1 IHFNSQ
7 RKKQPFVCMN
17 CAALSEGLLESE
29 LFGHEKGAF
38 TGATGQKPGK
48 FEQAHKGTLFLDE
61 VGEMSLAVQAKF
73 LRVLEGH
80 AFERVG
86 GSVSIN
92 VDVRVVAATNRD
104 MEKAVAKGIFR
115 QDLYFRLHVVEV
127 SVDPLRVRTDDIL
140 LLADYFLNRF
150 VVKTGRPI
158 RGFTEEAR
166 ELLEAYHWP
175 GYVRELQNTIERAFI
190 LCTGDI
196 LDASDIQL
204 SAVGMESDPQNVLP
218 VSHAR
223 FREVSL
229 EMVEQ
234 EHILAVLDNTNWNKS
249 RSAQILGIERSTL
262 DRKLKRYG
270 INRP

>member
-1 IHFNSQ
+1 
-7 RKKQPFVCMN
+7 MN

-61 VGEMSLAVQAKF
+61 VGEMSLGVQAKF

-80 AFERVG
+80 SFERVG

-127 SVDPLRVRTDDIL
+127 SVDPLRVRADDIL

-158 RGFTEEAR
+158 RGFTEEAK
-166 ELLEAYHWP
+166 ELLEAYHWQ
-175 GYVRELQNTIERAFI
+175 GNVRELQNTIERAFI
-190 LCTGDI
+190 LCTGDVI
-196 LDASDIQL
+196 DASDIQL

-218 VSHAR
+218 AAHTR
-223 FREVSL
+223 YREVSL
-229 EMVEQ
+229 EIMEQ
-234 EHILAVLDNTNWNKS
+234 EHILAVLNNTNWNKS

-270 INRP
+270 IHRP